1 MRKGKVDSDMPIGKM
16 TRVKDFLPPPEGL
29 VFPKATVKVTISLSR
44 ASVEFFKR
52 SAKKQHVKYQQMIR
66 ELLDKYVM
74 QYSQV

>member
-16 TRVKDFLPPPEGL
+16 TRVKDFLPPPGGL

-52 SAKKQHVKYQQMIR
+52 GAKKQHVKYQQMIR